1 MILAGMIAEDE
12 NALICDLAETYHIYD
27 YRQLPLLKVAVF
39 ACGLRDDSRIKMRLS
54 GQMVS
59 LNTLLLAGMVDRL
72 SLLVWMQSKDGQR
85 GIKRPAL
92 LAPALASREQSKT
105 TDFIAFSSGKE
116 FEDMRENIIKNMKEG
131 GDE

>member
-12 NALICDLAETYHIYD
+12 NALMCDLAETYHIYD

-39 ACGLRDDSRIKMRLS
+39 ACGLRDDSRIKMKLS
-54 GQMVS
+54 GQMVP
-59 LNTLLLAGMVDRL
+59 LDTLLLAGVVDRL
-72 SLLVWMQSKDGQR
+72 SLLVWMQSKDGQK

-92 LAPALASREQSKT
+92 LAPTLASNEQSKT
-105 TDFIAFSSGKE
+105 EFIAFSSGKE
-116 FEDMRENIIKNMKEG
+116 FEEMRENIIKNMKEG